1 MLQGLDTALAV
12 LLITF
17 GAPLVG
23 LIPVLIGW
31 DRITAQWNSFEKRT
45 FPKALSALTISI
57 CIGPIGLLFESIY
70 ERLADRL
77 FGLVDV
83 LPIPLTIFV
92 LVGFFLDL
100 AAIFMLSGRNTAHVP
115 VLIGSVAVAV
125 VNIIGF
131 VLFFSSSR
139 GVSLWNS

>member
-1 MLQGLDTALAV
+1 MLQGLDTVLAV
-12 LLITF
+12 LLITL

-31 DRITAQWNSFEKRT
+31 SRITAQWNSSEQRT
-45 FPKALSALTISI
+45 FPKALSALTASI
-57 CIGPIGLLFESIY
+57 CICPIGLFFESIY

-83 LPIPLTIFV
+83 LPIPLTIFI
-92 LVGFFLDL
+92 LVGSLLDF
-100 AAIFMLSGRNTAHVP
+100 AAIYMLSERNAARVP

-125 VNIIGF
+125 VNIVGF
-131 VLFFSSSR
+131 ALFFASSR
-139 GVSLWNS
+139 GISMWTN

>member
-1 MLQGLDTALAV
+1 M
-12 LLITF
+12 
-17 GAPLVG
+17 
-23 LIPVLIGW
+23 
-31 DRITAQWNSFEKRT
+31 
-45 FPKALSALTISI
+45 
-57 CIGPIGLLFESIY
+57 
-70 ERLADRL
+70 ADRL